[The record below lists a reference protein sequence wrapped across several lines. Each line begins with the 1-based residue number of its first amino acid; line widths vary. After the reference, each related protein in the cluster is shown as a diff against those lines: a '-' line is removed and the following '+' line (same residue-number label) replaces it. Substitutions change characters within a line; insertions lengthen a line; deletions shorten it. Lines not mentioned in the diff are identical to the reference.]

1 MKSVIK
7 FKMEENFGFP
17 LSIVLT
23 VIPNEQ
29 RLLIFGIVF
38 EILKTKICLM
48 SIQDENNRCTSNFSI
63 VPSTRKKM
71 EPFFFFFKESWW
83 EGKEAQE
90 FATQPICFS
99 LRGQHK
105 DSFRYAGLRK
115 YITHMFLLEKKD
127 ISRHVLV
134 IWEMNQNGEFK
145 KGDEIVQK
153 D

>member
-1 MKSVIK
+1 MSYEHSRWKKQVYLK
-7 FKMEENFGFP
+7 FLN
-17 LSIVLT
+17 
-23 VIPNEQ
+23 
-29 RLLIFGIVF
+29 
-38 EILKTKICLM
+38 
-48 SIQDENNRCTSNFSI
+48 
-63 VPSTRKKM
+63 STIHQEKKWNS
-71 EPFFFFFKESWW
+71 FFFFKESQW

-105 DSFRYAGLRK
+105 DSFRYASLRK
-115 YITHMFLLEKKD
+115 YITHMFLLEIKD